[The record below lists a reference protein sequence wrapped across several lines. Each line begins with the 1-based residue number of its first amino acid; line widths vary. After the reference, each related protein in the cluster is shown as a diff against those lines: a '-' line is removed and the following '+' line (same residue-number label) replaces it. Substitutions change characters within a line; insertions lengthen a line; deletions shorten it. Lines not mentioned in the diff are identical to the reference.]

1 LTDQGDPAGKPPG
14 FPEAPSPGPL
24 ARTGDSVA
32 GWRQTASRLAIDIRP
47 LRQSAAYR
55 RLWFAQGVSFIGTE
69 IAEVALAYQMY
80 QLTGSTLAVGL
91 ISLTHLVPLLTLTVI
106 GGAFADAF
114 DRRRVM
120 LVQQIGMAAGSLGL
134 AANAALTHPHVWALY
149 LAQLVISSSFSLGV
163 GAQRSMTPQLVQE
176 EHFIAASALNSI
188 TSQFG
193 AVGGPAL
200 AGILIKLVD
209 LKWIYL
215 GDSLSYAGAI
225 VAVALLPRLVAIE
238 HADRPSWSSV
248 VAGFRYL
255 RSQPVILGFFLVDT
269 NAMIFGMPS
278 ALFPAIATHRFGDP
292 ALVGY
297 LYMAPSAGALL
308 VSLLSGPLRH
318 VRRQGLGVIIAAS
331 LWGLA
336 IAAFGFAEQ
345 FWLALVLLGLAG
357 FGDQVSAILRSV
369 MLYSITKKEMLGRV
383 SGIEF
388 MQVAAAPAIG
398 NLEAGALAAATS
410 LRFSIVS
417 GGVACVAGCFVLAL
431 AFPALVRYHAKANA
445 EP

>member
-1 LTDQGDPAGKPPG
+1 LTDEPG
-14 FPEAPSPGPL
+14 
-24 ARTGDSVA
+24 VA
-32 GWRQTASRLAIDIRP
+32 AAERRLWRRTASRLALDITP
-47 LRQSAAYR
+47 LRRSAAFR

-91 ISLTHLVPLLTLTVI
+91 ISLTHLVPLLTLTII
-106 GGAFADAF
+106 GGALADAF

-120 LVQQIGMAAGSLGL
+120 LVQQLGMVVGSLGL
-134 AANAALTHPHVWALY
+134 AANAAVAHPHVWALY
-149 LAQLVISSSFSLGV
+149 VAQLVISSSFSIGV
-163 GAQRSMTPQLVQE
+163 GAQRSMTPQLVDE

-200 AGILIKLVD
+200 AGVLIRFLD

-215 GDSLSYAGAI
+215 GDTISYAGAI
-225 VAVALLPRLVAIE
+225 TAVTLLPRLVAVE
-238 HADRPSWSSV
+238 DADRPSWNSI
-248 VAGFRYL
+248 VAGFRYV

-278 ALFPAIATHRFGDP
+278 ALFPAIASHRFGDP

-297 LYMAPSAGALL
+297 LYTAPAAGALL

-318 VRRQGLGVIIAAS
+318 VRRQGVGVIVAAA
-331 LWGLA
+331 LWGVA
-336 IAAFGFAEQ
+336 IGAFGFAQQ
-345 FWLALVLLGLAG
+345 FWLALLLLGLAG
-357 FGDQVSAILRSV
+357 FGDQISAILRSV
-369 MLYSITKKEMLGRV
+369 MLYRITRKEMLGRV

-388 MQVAAAPAIG
+388 MQVAAAPSIG
-398 NLEAGALAAATS
+398 NLEAGALASATS

-417 GGVACVAGCFVLAL
+417 GGVACVAGCFLLAL
-431 AFPALVRYHAKANA
+431 AFPALVRYDARSDA
-445 EP
+445 ET

>member
-1 LTDQGDPAGKPPG
+1 MTEEPG
-14 FPEAPSPGPL
+14 
-24 ARTGDSVA
+24 VA
-32 GWRQTASRLAIDIRP
+32 AAERRGLRATASRLALDITP
-47 LRQSAAYR
+47 LRRFVAFR

-91 ISLTHLVPLLTLTVI
+91 ISLTHLIPLLTLTVI
-106 GGAFADAF
+106 GGAIADAF

-120 LVQQIGMAAGSLGL
+120 LVQQVGMAVGSVGL
-134 AANAALTHPHVWALY
+134 AANAAMTHPRVWPLY
-149 LAQLVISSSFSLGV
+149 LFQFIISASFSLGV
-163 GAQRSMTPQLVQE
+163 GAQRSMTPQLVDESQ
-176 EHFIAASALNSI
+176 FMAASALNSV

-200 AGILIKLVD
+200 AGVLIRYVD

-215 GDSLSYAGAI
+215 GDTLSYLGAI
-225 VAVALLPRLVAIE
+225 VAVALLPRLVAME
-238 HADRPSWSSV
+238 DAERPSWESI
-248 VAGFRYL
+248 VAGFRYV
-255 RSQPVILGFFLVDT
+255 RRQPVILGFFLVDT

-278 ALFPAIATHRFGDP
+278 ALFPAMAVHRFGDP

-297 LYMAPSAGALL
+297 LYTAPAAGALL

-318 VRRQGLGVIIAAS
+318 IRRQGLGVILTAS
-331 LWGLA
+331 LWGVA

-345 FWLALVLLGLAG
+345 LWVALLLLAVAG
-357 FGDQVSAILRSV
+357 IGDQISAILRSV
-369 MLYSITKKEMLGRV
+369 MLYRITPKEVLGRV

-388 MQVAAAPAIG
+388 MQVAAAPSVG
-398 NLEAGALAAATS
+398 NLEAGALASVTS

-417 GGVACVAGCFVLAL
+417 GGLLCVLGCVLLAA
-431 AFPALVRYHAKANA
+431 AFPALVRYDARDDA